1 MKIGMTLPTMARGYT
16 RDTTVAWCRQID
28 AGPYASLS
36 AGERIT
42 YHNQEQLVILSAA
55 AALTERVRVIATIVI
70 LPMHPVPLVAK
81 QAATLDVLSAG
92 RFTLGLGV
100 GGREPR
106 LPDRRHDRSTA
117 GCPGWTNRW
126 RRSGACGRARRRS
139 RAPIRWGRLSCRPA
153 GHHCGAARSV
163 RSRWR
168 GIALG
173 RRVRRIHRRGRP
185 GRSCETT
192 AATVRQAWQD
202 SGRTVA
208 PYLMG
213 GGWFSLGPDAAERH
227 RAYVEEYVRID
238 PSMSFMADVA
248 TIVGE
253 DHLRATLDNAE
264 AAGYDEFMLVPTTVD
279 LAELDRVEAV
289 LDQR

>member
-16 RDTTVAWCRQID
+16 RDTTVAWCRQIE

-55 AALTERVRVIATIVI
+55 AALTERVRIIATIVI
-70 LPMHPVPLVAK
+70 LPMHPVALVAK
-81 QAATLDVLSAG
+81 QAATLDVLSGG

-100 GGREPR
+100 GGRAHDYQAAGMPFDRRLPR
-106 LPDRRHDRSTA
+106 LDDSVAAIRRLWA
-117 GCPGWTNRW
+117 GEVPFEGADPVGPAVVQPGGPPLWC
-126 RRSGACGRARRRS
+126 SSFGPKSLAR
-139 RAPIRWGRLSCRPA
+139 G
-153 GHHCGAARSV
+153 
-163 RSRWR
+163 SRWADGYAGFTVGGDR
-168 GIALG
+168 AEL
-173 RRVRRIHRRGRP
+173 
-185 GRSCETT
+185 ETA

-213 GGWFSLGPDAAERH
+213 GGWFSLGPDGAERH

-253 DHLRATLDNAE
+253 DHLRSTLDNAE
-264 AAGYDEFMLVPTTVD
+264 AAGYDEFMLVPTTVE
-279 LAELDRVEAV
+279 LAELERVEAV
-289 LDQR
+289 LGRR

>member
-16 RDTTVAWCRQID
+16 RDTTVAWCRQIE

-55 AALTERVRVIATIVI
+55 AALTERVRIIATIVI
-70 LPMHPVPLVAK
+70 LPMHPVALVAK

-100 GGREPR
+100 GGRAHDYQAAGTTFDRRLPR
-106 LPDRRHDRSTA
+106 LDESVAAIRRLWAGEAPFEGADPVGPAVVQPGGPPLWCSSFGPKSLARASQWADGYAGFTVGGDRAGASDHRGDRAPGMAGQRPDRGSVPH
-117 GCPGWTNRW
+117 
-126 RRSGACGRARRRS
+126 GRGLVL
-139 RAPIRWGRLSCRPA
+139 PRP
-153 GHHCGAARSV
+153 
-163 RSRWR
+163 
-168 GIALG
+168 
-173 RRVRRIHRRGRP
+173 RRGRAAP
-185 GRSCETT
+185 G
-192 AATVRQAWQD
+192 VRQ
-202 SGRTVA
+202 
-208 PYLMG
+208 
-213 GGWFSLGPDAAERH
+213 
-227 RAYVEEYVRID
+227 EYVRID

-248 TIVGE
+248 TIVG
-253 DHLRATLDNAE
+253 DDAVRRALDNAE
-264 AAGYDEFMLVPTTVD
+264 AAGYDEFMLVPTTTD

>member
-16 RDTTVAWCRQID
+16 RDTTVAWCRQIE

-42 YHNQEQLVILSAA
+42 YRNQEQLVILSAA
-55 AALTERVRVIATIVI
+55 AALTERVRIIATIVI

-100 GGREPR
+100 GGRAHDYQAAGMPFDRRLPR
-106 LPDRRHDRSTA
+106 LDESVAAIRRLWA
-117 GCPGWTNRW
+117 GEAPFEGADPVGPAVVQ
-126 RRSGACGRARRRS
+126 SGGPPLWCSSFGPKSLAR
-139 RAPIRWGRLSCRPA
+139 G
-153 GHHCGAARSV
+153 
-163 RSRWR
+163 SRWADGYAGFTVGGDR
-168 GIALG
+168 AEL
-173 RRVRRIHRRGRP
+173 
-185 GRSCETT
+185 ETT

-213 GGWFSLGPDAAERH
+213 GGWFSLGPDASERH

-253 DHLRATLDNAE
+253 DHLRSTLDNAE

-279 LAELDRVEAV
+279 LAELERVEAV
-289 LDQR
+289 LGRR

>member
-16 RDTTVAWCRQID
+16 RDTTVAWCRQIE

-55 AALTERVRVIATIVI
+55 AALTERVRIIATIVI
-70 LPMHPVPLVAK
+70 LPMHPVALVAK

-100 GGREPR
+100 GGRAHDYQAAGTTFDRRLPR
-106 LPDRRHDRSTA
+106 LDESVAAIRRLWA
-117 GCPGWTNRW
+117 GEVPFEGADPVGPAVVQPGGPPLWC
-126 RRSGACGRARRRS
+126 SSFGPKSLAR
-139 RAPIRWGRLSCRPA
+139 G
-153 GHHCGAARSV
+153 
-163 RSRWR
+163 SRWADGYAGFTVGGDR
-168 GIALG
+168 AEL
-173 RRVRRIHRRGRP
+173 
-185 GRSCETT
+185 ETT
-192 AATVRQAWQD
+192 AATVRQAWLD

-248 TIVGE
+248 TIVG
-253 DHLRATLDNAE
+253 DDAVRRALDNAE
-264 AAGYDEFMLVPTTVD
+264 AAGYDEFMLVPTTTD
-279 LAELDRVEAV
+279 LAELDRLEAV

>member
-16 RDTTVAWCRQID
+16 RDTTVAWCRQIE

-55 AALTERVRVIATIVI
+55 AALTERVRIIATIVI
-70 LPMHPVPLVAK
+70 LPMHPVALVAK

-100 GGREPR
+100 GGRAHDYQAAGTTFDRRLPR
-106 LPDRRHDRSTA
+106 LDESVAAIRRLWA
-117 GCPGWTNRW
+117 GEVPFEGADPVGPAVVQPGGPPLWC
-126 RRSGACGRARRRS
+126 SSFGPKSLAR
-139 RAPIRWGRLSCRPA
+139 G
-153 GHHCGAARSV
+153 
-163 RSRWR
+163 SRWADGYAGFTVGGDR
-168 GIALG
+168 AEL
-173 RRVRRIHRRGRP
+173 
-185 GRSCETT
+185 ETT
-192 AATVRQAWQD
+192 AATVRQAWLD

-248 TIVGE
+248 TIVG
-253 DHLRATLDNAE
+253 DDAVRRALDNAE
-264 AAGYDEFMLVPTTVD
+264 AAGYDEFMLVPTTTD